1 MSTPFDLSHKPH
13 IGKPLEL
20 EPNIQVVT
28 APNAGPMTFTGTQ
41 SYLLGKDAVAI
52 IDPGPEDDAHL
63 KALLNALN
71 GRPLSHIL
79 ITHSHVDHSP
89 LSRRLSEQTGAP
101 IYAFG
106 TAHESRSPLMEQLAQ
121 SGDLGGQEGIDTRFR
136 FDHRLHHGQIITG
149 DGWEL
154 EVIHTPGHL
163 SNHICFAHNASGAL
177 FSGDHVMGW
186 ATTMV
191 SPPDGDLGAFMASLA
206 HLGERHDDRV
216 YYAGHGAP
224 VSNPLAMVNHLLTH
238 RKSRESQILDHLS
251 RNSATAGQIAKAIY
265 TDVDPRLIPAAT
277 RNVLAHL
284 IDLYTR
290 DLATSEGPLSRH
302 STFHKK

>member
-13 IGKPLEL
+13 VGKALEL
-20 EPNIQVVT
+20 EPGIQVVT
-28 APNAGPMTFTGTQ
+28 APNASPMTFTGTQ
-41 SYLLGKDAVAI
+41 TYLLGQDAVAI
-52 IDPGPEDDAHL
+52 IDPGPDSDAHL
-63 KALLNALN
+63 NALLSALN
-71 GRPLSHIL
+71 GRPVSHIL

-89 LSRRLSEQTGAP
+89 LSRRLSDQTGAA

-106 TAHESRSPLMEQLAQ
+106 TAHDSRSTLMERLAQ
-121 SGDLGGQEGIDTRFR
+121 AGDLGGQEGIDTEFR
-136 FDHRLHHGQIITG
+136 FDHRLAHGQIITG

-154 EVIHTPGHL
+154 ETLHTPGHL
-163 SNHICFAHNASGAL
+163 SNHICFAHNATGAV

-206 HLGERHDDRV
+206 HLAERQDDRT
-216 YYAGHGAP
+216 YYAGHGAAILD
-224 VSNPLAMVNHLLTH
+224 PLAMVNHLLKH
-238 RKSRESQILDHLS
+238 RKSRESQILDTLS
-251 RNSATAGQIAKAIY
+251 KGSATATQIAKTIY

-284 IDLYTR
+284 IDLYSR
-290 DLATSEGPLSRH
+290 KLISSEGPLSQH
-302 STFHKK
+302 SIFHKN

>member
-1 MSTPFDLSHKPH
+1 MSNPFDLSHKPH
-13 IGKPLEL
+13 IGKPLDL
-20 EPNIQVVT
+20 APGLQVVT
-28 APNAGPMTFTGTQ
+28 APNASPMTFTGTQ
-41 SYLLGKDAVAI
+41 TYLLGKDAVAI
-52 IDPGPEDDAHL
+52 IDPGPEDDTHL

-79 ITHSHVDHSP
+79 ITHSHMDHSP
-89 LSRRLSEQTGAP
+89 LSRRLSEKTGAP

-106 TAHESRSPLMEQLAQ
+106 NPHDSRSPLMERLAQ
-121 SGDLGGQEGIDTRFR
+121 AGDLGGQEGIDTDFR
-136 FDHRLHHGQIITG
+136 FDHRLKHGQIIAG

-163 SNHICFAHNASGAL
+163 SNHICFANNNTGAL

-191 SPPDGDLGAFMASLA
+191 SPPDGDLSAFMASLA
-206 HLGERHDDRV
+206 HLAERKDDRT

-224 VSNPLAMVNHLLTH
+224 VSNPLAIVNHLLKH
-238 RKSRESQILDHLS
+238 RKSREAQILDHLS
-251 RNSATAGQIAKAIY
+251 HSSATASQIAKTIY
-265 TDVDPRLIPAAT
+265 TDVNPRLLPAAT

-284 IDLYTR
+284 VDLYTR
-290 DLATSEGPLSRH
+290 DFATSEGPLSQH